1 MKTKKTTVKKASVKK
16 VAAKKVAVKK
26 VNKKAPLKKPADRKS
41 APRTRIEAVISKKER
56 NLLQKYVKAKKITVT
71 QLIKNWLKS
80 LLK

>member
-1 MKTKKTTVKKASVKK
+1 MKTKKESVKQ
-16 VAAKKVAVKK
+16 VAAKKVAVKQ

-56 NLLQKYVKAKKITVT
+56 TLLQKYVKAKKITVT

>member
-56 NLLQKYVKAKKITVT
+56 NLLQKYVNAKKTTVT

>member
-1 MKTKKTTVKKASVKK
+1 MKTKKESVKQ

-56 NLLQKYVKAKKITVT
+56 TLLQKYVKAKKITVT